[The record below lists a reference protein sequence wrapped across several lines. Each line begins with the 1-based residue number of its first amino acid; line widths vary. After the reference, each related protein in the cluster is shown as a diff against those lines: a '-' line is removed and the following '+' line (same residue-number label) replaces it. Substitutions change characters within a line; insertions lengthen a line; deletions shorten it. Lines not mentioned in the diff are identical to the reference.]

1 MREKKAKWTVMVY
14 MAGDNNLDSASLRDI
29 SEMAKVGSSR
39 KVNILV
45 QLDRGKDLLTRRF
58 YITEGGGYEKDLVE
72 TFAETNTGDPKV
84 LENFVLWAIEKYPA
98 RRYFLIL
105 WNHEGGWWE
114 NGSRQ
119 WSVVSRQKKPRNI
132 FWMNSQPETRNSQ
145 PERSIAY
152 DDTSRDALDNRELKE
167 VLSRISKKIGKKIDL
182 LGMDAC
188 LMQMVEVAYQLKDC
202 VEIMVGSEEEEPF
215 DGWPYDKILQVIKKR
230 PRSWPATIAKR
241 IVREYIKS
249 YEKKNKNVTQSA
261 INLRKI
267 EKVTEK
273 IDALAKELISFLDDA
288 GVFRAITY
296 SRRKSP
302 RFFRDNYLDL
312 YQFARNLKI
321 RCEKESIKEKAQEL
335 ISSLRPGRTKAI
347 LYQRHSGEK
356 VKQTHGISIYFPSSW
371 FNPAYKNLDFAKD
384 LSWGRF
390 LEKYLGNSSS

>member
-14 MAGDNNLDSASLRDI
+14 MAGDNNLDSAALRDI

-58 YITEGGGYEKDLVE
+58 YITKGGGYGKDIVE
-72 TFAETNTGDPKV
+72 TFEETNTGDPKV
-84 LENFVLWAIEKYPA
+84 LENFILWAIEKYPA

-105 WNHEGGWWE
+105 WNHGGGWWE

-167 VLSRISKKIGKKIDL
+167 VLSRISKKIGKKLDL

-188 LMQMVEVAYQLKDC
+188 LMQMVEVAYQLKDW

-273 IDALAKELISFLDDA
+273 IDALAKELILFLDDA

-296 SRRKSP
+296 SWRKSP
-302 RFFRDNYLDL
+302 RFFRGG
-312 YQFARNLKI
+312 
-321 RCEKESIKEKAQEL
+321 C
-335 ISSLRPGRTKAI
+335 LR
-347 LYQRHSGEK
+347 
-356 VKQTHGISIYFPSSW
+356 
-371 FNPAYKNLDFAKD
+371 
-384 LSWGRF
+384 
-390 LEKYLGNSSS
+390 LG